1 MYSFLNLFL
10 ESGLEELPNLDV
22 LPAIFVGGG
31 VFVAIILGLMFLNY
45 GLIWIQALT
54 SGCPVSIFTLVAM
67 RFRQVNPHI
76 IVNSLIMSTKAG
88 LKLQVNQLEAHYL
101 AKGNVPNVIRAL
113 IAADRA
119 RIKLDF
125 PLACAIDL
133 AGRDILDAVQTS
145 VNPKVINCPDES
157 KGKYTIDAVAKDG
170 IQIKVRA
177 RVTVRSSIE
186 RLIGGAVEE
195 TIIARVGEGIVSTI
209 GSSEDYKH
217 VLENPDRISKTVLS
231 KSLDSNT
238 AFEILSIDIAEVVVG
253 ENIGAKLRIDQ
264 ANAQKRVAQA
274 NAEKRRA
281 MAVAAEQEMDAMIR
295 ENHAKVVLAEADVP
309 KAIAKALQTGAV
321 SLMDYYK
328 LKNLQADTAMRSAIA
343 TKEE

>member
-1 MYSFLNLFL
+1 MQFWLSMLFL
-10 ESGLEELPNLDV
+10 QRELSSPGNVDFV
-22 LPAIFVGGG
+22 QMIIFGG
-31 VFVAIILGLMFLNY
+31 VVFAVLIFGLMFLNY
-45 GLIWIQALT
+45 GLIWLQAWT
-54 SGCPVSIFTLVAM
+54 SGCPVSIVTLVAM
-67 RFRQVNPHI
+67 RFRQVNPNI
-76 IVNSLIMSTKAG
+76 IVNSLIMAKKAG
-88 LKLQVNQLEAHYL
+88 INLRVNELEAHYL
-101 AKGNVPNVIRAL
+101 AKGNVPNVVRAL
-113 IAADRA
+113 IAASRA
-119 RIKLDF
+119 DIPLDF

-145 VNPKVINCPDES
+145 VNPKVIDCPDPR
-157 KGKYTIDAVAKDG
+157 KGKYSIDAVAKDG

-209 GSSEDYKH
+209 GSSEDYKI

-281 MAVAAEQEMDAMIR
+281 MAVAVEQENDALIR
-295 ENHAKVVLAEADVP
+295 ENRAKVVLSESEVP
-309 KAIAKALQTGAV
+309 IAIANALNSGAM

-328 LKNLQADTAMRSAIA
+328 LKNIQADTAMRATIA
-343 TKEE
+343 MKE

>member
-1 MYSFLNLFL
+1 MYLFLSFLLQN
-10 ESGLEELPNLDV
+10 ELPAEYSDIV
-22 LPAIFVGGG
+22 SVIVVGGG
-31 VFVAIILGLMFLNY
+31 VFVAIIFGLLFLNY

-67 RFRQVNPHI
+67 RFRQVNPNI
-76 IVNSLIMSTKAG
+76 LINSLIMATKAG
-88 LKLQVNQLEAHYL
+88 LKLNVNHLEAHYL
-101 AKGNVPNVIRAL
+101 AKGNVPNIIRAL

-145 VNPKVINCPDES
+145 VNPKVINCPDEA
-157 KGKYTIDAVAKDG
+157 KGKYTIDAMAKDG

-209 GSSEDYKH
+209 GSAEDYKV

-238 AFEILSIDIAEVVVG
+238 AFEILSIDIAEVIVG

-281 MAVAAEQEMDAMIR
+281 MAVAAEQEMDALIR
-295 ENHAKVVLAEADVP
+295 ESHVKVVLAEADVP
-309 KAIAKALQTGAV
+309 KAIAKALQTGTI

-343 TKEE
+343 MKEE